1 MTLEN
6 ILEELGCKNAFN
18 KNGCLSSSGRKKY
31 NKLIKLLK
39 QCSLLV
45 ESNNVSEIIDKL
57 DKILS
62 ENVRTYKNAKELNKF
77 SEKMAKLESQFG
89 YENFVIETTFY
100 ETHNYKKIY
109 FKHNEKCVYIGDSY
123 STYKIL
129 KNRVIRLITYK
140 EEI

>member
-6 ILEELGCKNAFN
+6 ILEELGCKNTFN
-18 KNGCLSSSGRKKY
+18 NNGCLSSSGRKKY

-39 QCSLLV
+39 QCSSLV
-45 ESNNVSEIIDKL
+45 ESDNISEIIDKL

-62 ENVRTYKNAKELNKF
+62 ENVQTYKKTQELSKF

-89 YENFVIETTFY
+89 YENFVILTTFY
-100 ETHNYKKIY
+100 ETHDYRKIY
-109 FKHNEKCVYIGDSY
+109 FKHNGNCVYIGDSY

-140 EEI
+140 E